1 MLSVKWGG
9 LPYLFSQH
17 LESQTSNHDAMSV
30 TLFMPVLNESDGLRA
45 ILPQINRQWFNQI
58 LMVDGG
64 SRDDSVEVA
73 REHGIEVYVQ
83 KKRGI
88 RHAYIEAWP
97 LVRGD
102 MVITFSPDGN
112 CPPEALPKLI
122 DALNGHDMVVASRY
136 LGPAHSEDDDAIT
149 GMGNWMFTKLINVL
163 HGGHYTDAM
172 GIYRGYRSALFYSL
186 DLDKDEGYATE
197 KLCGTIIGIEP
208 LLSVRSA
215 KKRLRIGEIPV
226 NEPARI
232 AGERK
237 LQMFRWGMAYLL
249 QVFRE
254 LYHWR

>member
-1 MLSVKWGG
+1 
-9 LPYLFSQH
+9 
-17 LESQTSNHDAMSV
+17 MSV
-30 TLFMPVLNESDGLRA
+30 TLFMPVLNEIDGLRA
-45 ILPQINRQWFNQI
+45 ILPQINRKWFDQI

-64 SRDDSVEVA
+64 SRDGSVEVA

-102 MVITFSPDGN
+102 VVITFSPDGN

-122 DALNGHDMVVASRY
+122 DALHGHDMVVASRY
-136 LGPAHSEDDDAIT
+136 LWPAHSEDDDAMT
-149 GMGNWMFTKLINVL
+149 GMGNWMFTRLINVL

-172 GIYRGYRSALFYSL
+172 GIYRCYRSSLFYSL
-186 DLDKDEGYATE
+186 DLDKNESYATE

-232 AGERK
+232 AGQRK